1 MPSLRDLL
9 CALSLT
15 SLLFWSGCVERELVI
30 ETSEPAEVF
39 VDGERVG
46 TSTAEA
52 PARLSFDDYGTR
64 QVTARASGFVPARK
78 AVELSVPWY
87 QVFPLG
93 FFSDVLWPGTIHD
106 EHRVHLTLTRR
117 GEPRP
122 AEDVAREAKAFAEP
136 ESETHE

>member
-1 MPSLRDLL
+1 MLRPLLLPSLLL
-9 CALSLT
+9 ASLLVSLT
-15 SLLFWSGCVERELVI
+15 GCVERELVI

-39 VDGERVG
+39 VDGERIG
-46 TSTAEA
+46 TTTAEA
-52 PARLSFDDYGTR
+52 PARLAFDDYGTR
-64 QVTARASGFVPARK
+64 QVTARAPGFVPEQRAF
-78 AVELSVPWY
+78 ELAVPWY

-106 EHRVHLTLTRR
+106 EHRLLLTLTRR

-122 AEDVAREAKAFAEP
+122 ADAIAREAKAFAEP

>member
-1 MPSLRDLL
+1 VPGLSRLILIACSLVALL
-9 CALSLT
+9 T
-15 SLLFWSGCVERELVI
+15 GCVERELVI

-39 VDGERVG
+39 VDGERIG
-46 TSTAEA
+46 ISTADA
-52 PARLSFDDYGTR
+52 PARIAFDDYGTR
-64 QVTARASGFVPARK
+64 RVTARAAGFVPAQR
-78 AVELSVPWY
+78 AVELAVPWY

-106 EHRVHLTLTRR
+106 EHRVRLTLTRR

-122 AEDVAREAKAFAEP
+122 ADTVAREAKAFAEP